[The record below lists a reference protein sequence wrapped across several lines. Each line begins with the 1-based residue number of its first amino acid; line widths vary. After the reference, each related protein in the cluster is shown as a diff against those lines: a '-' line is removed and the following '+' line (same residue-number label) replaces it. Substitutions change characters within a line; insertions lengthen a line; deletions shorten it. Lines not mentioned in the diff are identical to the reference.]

1 MVIAIP
7 VVVHAHQVVVYHVL
21 QAVVALVAIEDDK

>member
-7 VVVHAHQVVVYHVL
+7 VVHAHQVVVYHVL